1 MKRIYK
7 SLSLL
12 AIFAAL
18 LSLTGFSQNAW
29 INEVHYDNTGTD
41 VDEFIEVVIQNPGS
55 YSLADF
61 AVVLYNGNNGAS
73 YDTKTLDLFTVGV
86 TTNGY
91 TFYHYNYTA
100 NGGSIQNGAPDG
112 MALSYQTSLISGQ
125 WLSYEGTFAATDGPA
140 SGLTSVDIGVAEVG
154 TTPVGQSLQLTGSGA
169 GYSEFAWLP
178 PATATPGQLNNGQ
191 SLGGA
196 PMPEPSNYPT
206 AFTATV
212 YKISIT
218 LTWTDATGTQ
228 LPSNYLVKVSDQD
241 NIAAPVDGVPVP
253 NDFDYSDGTGAIN
266 VPYGNETCLV
276 YPLDGETEYFF
287 KIYPYTN
294 GGANINY
301 KTDGTAPSA
310 SGTTVPLIHK
320 EGFESN
326 SFGTWTMYSVASD
339 KDWGVVNFGG
349 AYSTTFFAQMNG
361 YGEDVPSNDWIISPS
376 LNLDIYGN
384 ELLEF
389 FTQWKYSTT
398 DEELTLKYSTNYSG
412 GDPTLAN
419 WTELSFIKPSV
430 EDLWVSS
437 GDVSLAGINGSN
449 VHIAFQYLSSGTP
462 RRWGVDEIL
471 ITGGA
476 TGPYI
481 SVTSPVVGD
490 NWEQGSTHDITWS
503 ASNTEANVM
512 IELSTNASSGSPTWT
527 TLVASVPANAGVWT
541 WVISPTQTT
550 SNDCKIRITDFA
562 SDTYGLSGIFS
573 IVEPIYIPRLMITEI
588 MYNPPESGTD
598 SLEFI
603 ELYNNDDVVIDLEG
617 YYFSEGV
624 DFTFPSVS
632 LAQGA
637 YVLVAVDSVVFEQFF
652 GVPAY
657 QFNGGLGNN
666 GERISINNSFGM
678 LVDSV
683 NYDDVAPWPVQPDGT
698 GPSLTFCDP
707 GLDNGLGENWSAST
721 EFVAI
726 NAAGDSVL
734 ASPGNGCAS
743 WPVAQFSATNTIV
756 ITGGSVTFTD
766 ESTGDPD
773 QWIWT
778 FIGGTPGSY
787 VGQTPPAIAYNSPGD
802 YDVILFVSNNAGSST
817 EEKLGYI
824 HVGNVPVA
832 DFSGNPLSLY
842 EGETVDF
849 TDLSAGSPGTWLW
862 EFEGGV
868 PATSDIQNP
877 TDIQYPAQGLYTVT
891 LTVTNLF
898 GSDVIVKEEYIDVIP
913 VGLDENTESFIRI
926 YPNPNNGSFRLINQF
941 SEEMLVSVYSVY
953 GQLVNEISVKPGDN
967 SFGLTGASSGIYVI
981 RFSSR
986 DGKIMKTERMVIY

>member
-12 AIFAAL
+12 AIFTAL
-18 LSLTGFSQNAW
+18 LSLTGLSQNAW

-112 MALSYQTSLISGQ
+112 MALSYQSALISGQ

-140 SGLTSVDIGVAEVG
+140 SGLTSVDIGVAETG
-154 TTPVGQSLQLTGSGA
+154 STPVGESLQLTGSGA
-169 GYSEFAWLP
+169 GYNEFAWLP
-178 PATATPGQLNNGQ
+178 PALATPGQLNNGQ

-241 NIAAPVDGVPVP
+241 NITAPVDGVPVP
-253 NDFDYSDGTGAIN
+253 NDFDYSDGIGAIN
-266 VPYGNETCLV
+266 VPYGNETCLA
-276 YPLDGETEYFF
+276 YPLNGETGYFF

-310 SGTTVPLIHK
+310 SATTVPLIHF
-320 EGFESN
+320 ENFESN

-361 YGEDVPSNDWIISPS
+361 YAEDVPSNDWIISPS
-376 LNLDIYGN
+376 LNLDIYGS

-389 FTQWKYSTT
+389 FTQWKYGDT
-398 DEELTLKYSTNYSG
+398 DQELTLKYSTTYTG
-412 GDPTLAN
+412 GNPALTN
-419 WTELSFIKPSV
+419 WTDLSFTKPSV
-430 EDLWVSS
+430 QDIWVSS
-437 GDVSLAGINGSN
+437 GDVSLAGISGSN

-476 TGPYI
+476 SGPYI

-541 WVISPTQTT
+541 WVISPSQTT
-550 SNDCKIRITDFA
+550 SNDCKIRITDFT

-624 DFTFPSVS
+624 EFTFPATS

-637 YVLVAVDSVVFEQFF
+637 YVLIAVDSVVFEQFF

-683 NYDDVAPWPVQPDGT
+683 NYDDVAPWPVQADGT

-726 NAAGDSVL
+726 NEAGDSVL

-743 WPVAQFSATNTIV
+743 WPVAQFSANNTVV

-787 VGQTPPAIAYNSPGD
+787 VGQTPPAIAYNSPGV
-802 YDVILFVSNNAGSST
+802 YDVILFVSNSAGSST
-817 EEKLGYI
+817 EEKIDYI

-842 EGETVDF
+842 EGEKVDF

-913 VGLDENTESFIRI
+913 VGLDENSVSAIQI
-926 YPNPNNGSFRLINQF
+926 YPNPNNGSFRLVNPF

-953 GQLVNEISVKPGDN
+953 GQLVNKISVKPGDN
-967 SFGLTGASSGIYVI
+967 SLSLTRASAGIYVV
-981 RFSSR
+981 RFGSK